1 MRNHLVL
8 LLVLFLPCLFRIFVL
23 LLLHLLLGRT
33 SGSVRSG
40 PMAGRTRTH
49 RTHREF
55 GEGETIA
62 FGPSFTHLTSPH
74 LTPWLCYGGHA

>member
-1 MRNHLVL
+1 MRNHHLLLL
-8 LLVLFLPCLFRIFVL
+8 LLVFFLPCLFRIFVL

-40 PMAGRTRTH
+40 PMAGPH

-62 FGPSFTHLTSPH
+62 FGPSFTHLTPPH
-74 LTPWLCYGGHA
+74 LTPWPCYGGHA